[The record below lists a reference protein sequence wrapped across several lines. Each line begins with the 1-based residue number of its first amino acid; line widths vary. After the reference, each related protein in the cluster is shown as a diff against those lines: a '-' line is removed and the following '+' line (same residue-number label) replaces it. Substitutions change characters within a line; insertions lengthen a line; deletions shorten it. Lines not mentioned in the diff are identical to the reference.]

1 MYHNISPVTLIQNFK
16 QDNMF
21 PNSALSIAVAV
32 SLLNNFSVQAT
43 SLAGTKTKLKALQT
57 LVLNNAQATV
67 RLDSSALKQ
76 LLKLSSY
83 GKSS

>member
-1 MYHNISPVTLIQNFK
+1 MYYNISPVTLIQNLK

-21 PNSALSIAVAV
+21 PISALSIAVAI
-32 SLLNNFSVQAT
+32 SLLNNVSVQAT
-43 SLAGTKTKLKALQT
+43 SLAGTNTKLKALQT
-57 LVLNNAQATV
+57 LVLNNAQANV

-76 LLKLSSY
+76 LMKLSSY

>member
-1 MYHNISPVTLIQNFK
+1 MYHNISPVTLIQNLK
-16 QDNMF
+16 QENMF
-21 PNSALSIAVAV
+21 PISALSIAVAV
-32 SLLNNFSVQAT
+32 SLLNNVSVQAT
-43 SLAGTKTKLKALQT
+43 SLAVTKTKLKALQT

>member
-21 PNSALSIAVAV
+21 PSSALSIAVAV
-32 SLLNNFSVQAT
+32 SLLNNVSVQTT
-43 SLAGTKTKLKALQT
+43 SLAGTELKALQT

-67 RLDSSALKQ
+67 RLDSSDLKQ

>member
-1 MYHNISPVTLIQNFK
+1 
-16 QDNMF
+16 MF

-32 SLLNNFSVQAT
+32 SLLNNGSVQAT
-43 SLAGTKTKLKALQT
+43 SLAGTNTKLKALQT